1 LRSTFEPEH
10 AMKTPR
16 LAPHLIAATLLAAP
30 WAAQADAMHGGPVLS
45 GTIVGYVK
53 PLSSNLMMRADLVSL
68 PSLARESIE
77 EGTSHT
83 GHIKSDRGALFMDW
97 YLAGNMRLTGGM
109 IFNRTR
115 IDLRTGAQSGA
126 PRLGDVPYSTH
137 YNDRFDVA
145 LRSPHTQPYLGVGY
159 GQHNA
164 GGGSVAFDIG
174 GSFGRASLGDNPN
187 GPSLATVSPT
197 ALDQE
202 LAQLR
207 DGVSRVR
214 FIPQVSLGMN
224 LRF

>member
-97 YLAGNMRLTGGM
+97 YVAGNMRMTGGM

-187 GPSLATVSPT
+187 GPSLAAASPT